1 MKYQA
6 PFKLFAYAEFELNQK
21 WSDYLSW
28 MKISKILLL
37 CAVFSVM
44 TAQAKEP
51 PSYPEI
57 TDGGEFSLM
66 GALSDLGLHNL
77 QDERWNAYAQGT
89 YIMSFKQAFPA
100 AYTNLNGT
108 PNSLLPN
115 AERSFTAT
123 FTSYFG
129 LKAWWTGG
137 QFYLAPE
144 MISERP
150 LSGLRGIGGEIQ
162 NFELQKNGSEH
173 STWYVPRIYY
183 RQTVALGGTSTEV
196 KSAPMQL
203 AGTVDSRRFVFTAG
217 GFSILDFFD
226 KNTYAGDLRNQF
238 FNMAFMTNAA
248 YDFAADARGYTW
260 GLVGE
265 YYFDDWSFRLA
276 HIAGPKDPNQL
287 QLNFYMLKYY
297 GDQAEL
303 EHKHVIK
310 GQPGAIKILGFRNH
324 ENMGRFS
331 DAISAFETDPAK
343 NATTCTGFN
352 YGSENSS
359 APDLC
364 WARKPNV
371 KMGIGINMEQAITED
386 IGLFFRGMYS
396 DGKTEVYSY
405 TSADQSISFG
415 GLMKGMRWGR
425 EKDAVGL
432 GYAQSWIS
440 KIHATYLNM
449 GGIDGFIGDGR
460 INQRPEQVVDI
471 FYKWHVISSSWLT
484 FDYQHLVNPAYNA
497 DRGPVNIYGVRVH
510 FEF

>member
-1 MKYQA
+1 MKY
-6 PFKLFAYAEFELNQK
+6 PVSVKLFSCGECELNQK
-21 WSDYLSW
+21 WADYLSW

-37 CAVFSVM
+37 CAVFSVA
-44 TAQAKEP
+44 TARAKDAE
-51 PSYPEI
+51 YPELN
-57 TDGGEFSLM
+57 DKDEFSLM
-66 GALSDLGLHNL
+66 GTLSDLGLHNL
-77 QDERWNAYAQGT
+77 KDERWNAYSQGT
-89 YIMSFKQAFPA
+89 YISSFKQAFPA

-123 FTSYFG
+123 FTAYFG

-137 QFYLAPE
+137 QFYMAPE

-150 LSGLRGIGGEIQ
+150 LSGLRGIGGAIQ
-162 NFELQKNGSEH
+162 NFELQKNGTEH
-173 STWYVPRIYY
+173 STWYIPRIYY
-183 RQTVALGGTSTEV
+183 RQTVSFGGTSTEV

-203 AGTVDSRRFVFTAG
+203 AGTVDSRRFVLTAG

-226 KNTYAGDLRNQF
+226 KNTYAGDLRHQF
-238 FNMAFMTNAA
+238 FNIAFMTNAA

-265 YYFDDWSFRLA
+265 YYFDDWAFRLA

-287 QLNFYMLKYY
+287 QLNFYMLKHY

-310 GQPGAIKILGFRNH
+310 GQPGAIKILGYRNH
-324 ENMGRFS
+324 ENMGSFS
-331 DAISAFETDPAK
+331 DAISAFQADPAK

-352 YGSENSS
+352 YGSDNSS

-405 TSADQSISFG
+405 TSADQSLSFG
-415 GLMKGMRWGR
+415 AVMKGFRWGR
-425 EKDAVGL
+425 EKDSLGL

-440 KIHATYLNM
+440 KIHAAYLNM
-449 GGIDGFIGDGR
+449 GGIDGFIGDGK
-460 INQRPEQVVDI
+460 INQKPEQVVDI
-471 FYKWHVISSSWLT
+471 YYQWHVVKSAWLS

-497 DRGPVNIYGVRVH
+497 DRGPVNIYGARVH